1 MQFKNILKPNYTDQ
15 NWRKPLPYSSDPV
28 GRENVPLQNIER
40 SQLPVEADG
49 EPKDGKAKE
58 FLILKKRQA
67 ATNMEL
73 FFDLFFVANLSSFAS
88 AHEINTNAS
97 LRSYIGYIT
106 ILWFYW
112 LQTAFYDIRFY
123 RDSISSRISKAMH
136 LGVMTGLA
144 VLAPNFDTNEPLN
157 HPRRFRN
164 TTLIIMG
171 SRMMLAVQYGFVAW
185 YVRGYKKTLA
195 AKLTSVGVLF
205 TSAMIYLILAFTA
218 TKEHGRYAYLAWY
231 IIPFFEALVMVVIS
245 SRWESLSFKDT
256 PIVERFG
263 GMTLMVLGEGIVG
276 MTKTVSSITKGTQ
289 YPTAVSIVLITGYL
303 IINYFIFM
311 IYFDQVDEKRFGFIR
326 QQIWALLHYPFHI
339 AILITN
345 EGSRA
350 FVLFAVATDFLS
362 EALETAKGAI
372 GAATTGGELAVS
384 LRAMAATLATRLRGS
399 KSPPDFEPILRNIT
413 AIPQTSSSEASEG
426 DLQLLLSKFISQLVL
441 WLTSTFGIEIEPG
454 KSATTNTEVQIDRI
468 GDKFLVT
475 FRFYLIGSGL
485 VLISLGLLHWF
496 SKSHKSRGEFISII
510 VTTVIGVTL
519 SLLSLLVLTDNPD
532 NIRNPYNTYSTS
544 GLVVPTVVIAFG
556 LVVAIDNLIIFIS
569 HKRRTKY
576 TAQAYRQV

>member
-15 NWRKPLPYSSDPV
+15 NWRKPLAYSSNPV
-28 GRENVPLQNIER
+28 DRENVPLQNIER

-49 EPKDGKAKE
+49 EPKDGQAKE
-58 FLILKKRQA
+58 FVILKKRQA

-88 AHEINTNAS
+88 AHEINTNDS

-136 LGVMTGLA
+136 LGIMTGLA

-171 SRMMLAVQYGFVAW
+171 SRILLAVQYGFVAW

-195 AKLTSVGVLF
+195 AKLTTVGVLF
-205 TSAMIYLILAFTA
+205 TSAMIYLILAFAA

-231 IIPFFEALVMVVIS
+231 IIPFFEALFMVVIS

-289 YPTAVSIVLITGYL
+289 YPTAVSVVLITGYL

-350 FVLFAVATDFLS
+350 FVLFAVATDFLA
-362 EALETAKGAI
+362 EALDTAKGAMR
-372 GAATTGGELAVS
+372 ASTTGGELAAS
-384 LRAMAATLATRLRGS
+384 LRAMAATLAARLRGN
-399 KSPPDFEPILRNIT
+399 KPPPDFEPTLRNIT
-413 AIPQTSSSEASEG
+413 ALSQSSSASEG
-426 DLQLLLSKFISQLVL
+426 EAEFLVDKFISQLVI

-468 GDKFLVT
+468 SDKFLVT
-475 FRFYLIGSGL
+475 FRFYFICSGL
-485 VLISLGLLHWF
+485 VLVSLGLLHWF
-496 SKSHKSRGEFISII
+496 SKSHKSRGESISII
-510 VTTVIGVTL
+510 ITTVMGVIL
-519 SLLSLLVLTDNPD
+519 SLISLLVLTDDPND
-532 NIRNPYNTYSTS
+532 LRNPFNTYSTS
-544 GLVVPTVVIAFG
+544 GFIVPTVVIAFG
-556 LVVAIDNLIIFIS
+556 LVVAIDNLIILIS

-576 TAQAYRQV
+576 AAQAYRQV